1 VNLRLTDYLTCPSC
15 RSGSGLIL
23 LADRVNGRR
32 IEQGVL
38 GCPQCR
44 ARFSIVDGVADFD
57 NSNGHEE
64 RVENAQA
71 VQVAALLGVTE
82 GPALVLLV
90 GGYHGMAGEVA
101 DLLQDVEVVVAGAT
115 VAPARHDGV
124 SVLRVAHDIPLRD
137 GSMRGVMV
145 ANGARHLLQ
154 EAARV
159 CALAGRVV
167 VQAPGPHERA
177 NLLELGMHVVL
188 EQNETLI
195 AVRES

>member
-15 RSGSGLIL
+15 RTGSGLIL
-23 LADRVNGRR
+23 LADQVNGRR

-44 ARFSIVDGVADFD
+44 ARFSIAEGVADFG
-57 NSNGHEE
+57 NGNGEE
-64 RVENAQA
+64 RVEHAQA
-71 VQVAALLGVTE
+71 LQLAALLGVTE
-82 GPALVLLV
+82 GPAMVLLV
-90 GGYHGMAGEVA
+90 GGYHGTAGEVA
-101 DLLQDVEVVVAGAT
+101 DLLQDVEVVVASAL

-137 GSMRGVMV
+137 GSMRGVVV
-145 ANGARHLLQ
+145 ANGARHLLT

-167 VQAPGPHERA
+167 VHASSSHERA
-177 NLLELGMHVVL
+177 TLLALGMHVVL